1 MLMEPLFYALSLF
14 GVINYNMRVLL
25 TSGNLLAHVNVF
37 RLSNV
42 TLLNSPLCRNYCV
55 QHLCD
60 NTIYF
65 ENIKHCLIDFF

>member
-25 TSGNLLAHVNVF
+25 TSDNLLAHVNVF

-42 TLLNSPLCRNYCV
+42 TLLNIPLCRNYCV
-55 QHLCD
+55 QHLLC
-60 NTIYF
+60 TTLPTLKTL
-65 ENIKHCLIDFF
+65 NIA